1 MYHLFYDDDF
11 DEIFYIKKTLFNNPK
26 KKDYYKIYTISSN
39 TCTFI
44 LTHKNE
50 IQNAINK
57 NNNLLKHLF
66 LREN

>member
-26 KKDYYKIYTISSN
+26 KIDFYKIYSLSSN
-39 TCTFI
+39 TYTFI
-44 LTHKNE
+44 VINRNK

-57 NNNLLKHLF
+57 NNNLLRHLF
-66 LREN
+66 SRQN